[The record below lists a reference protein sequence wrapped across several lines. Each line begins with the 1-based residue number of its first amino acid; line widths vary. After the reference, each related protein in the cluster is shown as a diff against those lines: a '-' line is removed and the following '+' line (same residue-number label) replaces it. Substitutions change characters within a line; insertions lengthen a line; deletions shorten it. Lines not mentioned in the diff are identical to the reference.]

1 MTGLTPA
8 KNPPTKILIVDDN
21 PDIRH
26 LLRLTFSD
34 EKYQLFEA
42 INGNECL
49 AIASRQKPDVI
60 LLDIMMPGHLDG
72 LSVCDY
78 LKASE
83 LKNIS
88 IVLLTAKNQK
98 QDVLEGF
105 DVGADAYFSK
115 PFSPSA
121 LIDCVDKLAKTQKL
135 AHKGLGLLRQKFL
148 RGALFGVLLCV
159 FSAIAVGV
167 YTASTLMGILSYFLL
182 SVSVVTFLMYWSYR
196 QESRSLKATLPE

>member
-78 LKASE
+78 LKSSE

-88 IVLLTAKNQK
+88 IIMLTAKNQNK
-98 QDVLEGF
+98 DVLEGF

-121 LIDCVDKLAKTQKL
+121 LIECVDKLAKT
-135 AHKGLGLLRQKFL
+135 KGLANQGLDILRKRFL
-148 RGALFGVLLCV
+148 RGVLLGGLLCV
-159 FSAIAVGV
+159 LSAAAVGV
-167 YTASTLMGILSYFLL
+167 YTTSTLMGILSYFLL
-182 SVSVVTFLMYWSYR
+182 SVTLVTVLMYWLYR
-196 QESRSLKATLPE
+196 QESRTLKSSFSE